1 MKVFSWI
8 GHRNEAGPRLQT
20 HEIVAAP
27 SKAAAA
33 RAAGERDPRRL
44 FNLGETGN
52 AADIAIATA
61 EPGVVFWRPLDARS
75 TNDYRRAGATS

>member
-1 MKVFSWI
+1 MKVYAWV
-8 GHRNEAGPRLQT
+8 GHRTEAGAPHYQT

-52 AADIAIATA
+52 AADIAVATR
-61 EPGVVFWRPLDARS
+61 EPGVVFWRPIDARES
-75 TNDYRRAGATS
+75 NDYRRAA